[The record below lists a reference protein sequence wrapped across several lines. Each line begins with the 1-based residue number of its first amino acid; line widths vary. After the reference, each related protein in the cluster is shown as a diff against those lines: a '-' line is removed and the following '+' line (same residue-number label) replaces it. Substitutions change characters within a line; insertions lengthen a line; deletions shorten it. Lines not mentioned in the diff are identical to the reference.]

1 MEKEGRISPTPPSF
15 LFFALTFAGYWFFKT
30 LLHYF
35 GVDSVPERIKINIK
49 ESAGPNWH
57 SKDLIL

>member
-1 MEKEGRISPTPPSF
+1 MEKEERISPTPPSF

-35 GVDSVPERIKINIK
+35 GVDSVPERIKI
-49 ESAGPNWH
+49 
-57 SKDLIL
+57 